1 MTSSLRGI
9 TLCDVT
15 VSAGKGGYHSGEV
28 GGIVPET
35 FRVLRHLLNRLD
47 DPLTGKAMKELET
60 EMPAYARP
68 EAERM
73 VALSGDEMCKKYN
86 MEPGVKYCSQDDLVE
101 MYLNNTWRAN
111 LSVTGAG
118 GLPDYTRAGNVVR
131 PSTTVRLSYRLPP
144 NMDCQVAAN
153 AVRAK
158 LTEDVPYNCK
168 VEIKGDHNGN
178 GWCMKEP

>member
-1 MTSSLRGI
+1 M
-9 TLCDVT
+9 T
-15 VSAGKGGYHSGEV
+15 VSAAAGGYHSGEV

-35 FRVLRHLLNRLD
+35 FRVMRDLLGRLD
-47 DPLTGKAMKELET
+47 DTATGECMKELKT

-73 VALSGDEMCKKYN
+73 VALSGKEMMTKYK
-86 MEPGVKYCSQDDLVE
+86 MEDGVKYCSEEDQVE

-118 GLPDYTRAGNVVR
+118 GLPDYNRAGNVVR
-131 PSTTVRLSYRLPP
+131 PSTTLRLSMRLPP
-144 NMDCQVAAN
+144 NMDAQVASK

-158 LTEDVPYNCK
+158 L
-168 VEIKGDHNGN
+168 
-178 GWCMKEP
+178 